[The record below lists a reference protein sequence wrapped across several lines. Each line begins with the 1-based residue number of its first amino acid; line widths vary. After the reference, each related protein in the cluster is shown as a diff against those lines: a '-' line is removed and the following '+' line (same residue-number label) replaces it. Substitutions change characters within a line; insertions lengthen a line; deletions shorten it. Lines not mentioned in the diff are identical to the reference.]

1 VSRRRDPVN
10 EGRKGDLA
18 RAWRGV
24 QAEIRR
30 RTASYALTGC
40 GALLLV
46 VGTMVQL
53 FRWPLHRATTLAI
66 AAMSYVFARSF
77 PW

>member
-1 VSRRRDPVN
+1 
-10 EGRKGDLA
+10 
-18 RAWRGV
+18 
-24 QAEIRR
+24 
-30 RTASYALTGC
+30 
-40 GALLLV
+40 
-46 VGTMVQL
+46 MVQL